1 MPIEGRFSAR
11 RAAGGGA
18 AQLTVGAPAWFTI
31 AMIRIAI
38 FVALLL
44 VALVYAFRKGGGPER
59 AMATI
64 LLAMAAADQLWHLFV
79 PARFLTVDTGHLA
92 IDLAG
97 AAATLVLALVAY
109 RFWPMVAATLQ
120 MLPLLAHFGRAV
132 DISVDPAAYLTMQV
146 AASWLLPPLLIL
158 ATWRHQRRMRK
169 NGSDRS
175 WYVSW
180 HRSNPPPAS
189 D

>member
-1 MPIEGRFSAR
+1 M
-11 RAAGGGA
+11 
-18 AQLTVGAPAWFTI
+18 GAPAWFMI

-59 AMATI
+59 AMATT
-64 LLAMAAADQLWHLFV
+64 LLAMAAADQALHLVV
-79 PARFLTVDTGHLA
+79 PARFAAVDAGHLM
-92 IDLAG
+92 IDLA
-97 AAATLVLALVAY
+97 AATAMLILALVAH

-120 MLPLLAHFGRAV
+120 MLPLLAHFSRAV
-132 DISVDPAAYLTMQV
+132 DLSIDPAAYLTMQV

-158 ATWRHQRRMRK
+158 ATWRHQARLRET
-169 NGSDRS
+169 GSDRS

-180 HRSNPPPAS
+180 RRSNPPPAS